1 MATDLSGQNA
11 LPHITSETVGT
22 SWVEFTLPPG
32 ATRAE
37 VYFDTNE
44 GAHSYESGT
53 PTVEAP
59 VPNDQWF
66 VVWEAPRQSSREDV
80 TVQLKA
86 ASAGTTVYL
95 RVV

>member
-1 MATDLSGQNA
+1 MATDLSSQND
-11 LPHITSETVGT
+11 LPHVTSETVGT

-32 ATRAE
+32 CVRAD
-37 VYFDTNE
+37 VYFDTNA
-44 GAHSYESGT
+44 GVYSYESGT
-53 PTVEAP
+53 PSIEAP
-59 VPNDQWF
+59 VPADTWF
-66 VVWEAPRQSSREDV
+66 VVWEGPGAKTREDR